1 MNFSLSLF
9 FVDEDLLY
17 ILRMAEEQVC
27 PINQIEL
34 HNIAYMIGSRCIG
47 NIHNGVVTGA
57 AKDFYVLVLWDKVLV
72 VTIVQMAH
80 GKKYLTAD
88 ALVDIYRL
96 MTEGIY
102 AKFSYWIGWLIPHF
116 DNLGFQ
122 GKYIIIHPVQ
132 RIATIP
138 TPRRCASTCSTV

>member
-1 MNFSLSLF
+1 MNFSSSLF

-17 ILRMAEEQVC
+17 ILRMAEEEVGSV
-27 PINQIEL
+27 NQIEL

-47 NIHNGVVTGA
+47 NIHNGVIAGT

-88 ALVDIYRL
+88 AL
-96 MTEGIY
+96 G
-102 AKFSYWIGWLIPHF
+102 
-116 DNLGFQ
+116 
-122 GKYIIIHPVQ
+122 
-132 RIATIP
+132 
-138 TPRRCASTCSTV
+138 